1 MFYSLVLTDKLPIHV
16 SIIVYYVDSNKVMSI
31 IENFIIIEDGESEI
45 LIEWT
50 ISLLLDKW
58 FNFGK
63 VFNILKSNI

>member
-50 ISLLLDKW
+50 ISLVLDEW

>member
-16 SIIVYYVDSNKVMSI
+16 SIIVYYGDNNKVMSI

-50 ISLLLDKW
+50 ITLVLDEW